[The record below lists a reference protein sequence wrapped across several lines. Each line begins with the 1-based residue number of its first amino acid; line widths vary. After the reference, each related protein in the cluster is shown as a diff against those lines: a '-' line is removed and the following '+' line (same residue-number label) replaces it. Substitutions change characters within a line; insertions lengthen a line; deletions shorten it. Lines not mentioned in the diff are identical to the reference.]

1 MLSCPAMMQGDTSL
15 VCDTISYKNLLGGDP
30 VRVETHVIAV
40 MLYHLT
46 PSLNISNF
54 LNIGNL
60 FD

>member
-15 VCDTISYKNLLGGDP
+15 AYDTISYKDPLGKDP
-30 VRVETHVIAV
+30 VRVETHVIAA

-54 LNIGNL
+54 FTLEIC